1 MLAGGGPVAARFMRQ
16 DFFEFLP
23 QFKFALSAFTQN
35 RQADYTDARSGCSAD
50 TPFYNHG

>member
-1 MLAGGGPVAARFMRQ
+1 MLAGGDPVAARFMRH

-35 RQADYTDARSGCSAD
+35 RQADHEAKYLATTIITVVVPG
-50 TPFYNHG
+50 